1 MQQYSH
7 DYNKPSLAESLL
19 QTAQAA
25 LRMEKYDEAARLI
38 TDARQTLQQ
47 YLSQDNMVPD
57 DDVYD
62 GWYKASDVEQELEQT
77 ANK

>member
-1 MQQYSH
+1 
-7 DYNKPSLAESLL
+7 
-19 QTAQAA
+19 
-25 LRMEKYDEAARLI
+25 MEKYDEAARLI
-38 TDARQTLQQ
+38 ADARQTLQQ

-62 GWYKASDVEQELEQT
+62 GWYKASDIEQELERT